1 MGSVSPVASYL
12 DPEWMSALRA
22 VCIATGFAL
31 HVVPLVT
38 MRQVWSAGTTLNF
51 HISTYAF
58 ALLNQSVNLWY
69 AVIRHDPALTAHRFF
84 GVVFNT
90 FYVWTFL
97 QYCPPGRSADFRR
110 TLARAAALFA
120 FVVVDLQLLL
130 PLLGYGGS
138 TGPTYFSHIA
148 FFGAM
153 TGIGLA
159 AGPLATVVR
168 GRVGRGSGGGGQRG
182 GTAAT
187 ALLAHAITAHCACPS
202 SSPLPPLRAPLSP
215 QGEVLRTKDASSLP
229 LPFLAMVT
237 LQCIAWTYY
246 GYLQVRAREG
256 GGRRRALVMAR
267 DVRPLS
273 PNRSRPSCSCSAGGP
288 VDVRQQPG
296 GRGAGRPAAGADL
309 DVPVQAAGVGRGR
322 QEARAVRQRRRPCH
336 VAHRWRCRRR
346 QPGRGKRGGR

>member
-1 MGSVSPVASYL
+1 MGSVSPVAPYL

-168 GRVGRGSGGGGQRG
+168 VRCVWRWAGDACGGPL
-182 GTAAT
+182 
-187 ALLAHAITAHCACPS
+187 LLARPRTHRSVLCEPPCP
-202 SSPLPPLRAPLSP
+202 PPLF
-215 QGEVLRTKDASSLP
+215 TCLP
-229 LPFLAMVT
+229 A
-237 LQCIAWTYY
+237 C
-246 GYLQVRAREG
+246 RARCCAPRTP
-256 GGRRRALVMAR
+256 RRCRC
-267 DVRPLS
+267 
-273 PNRSRPSCSCSAGGP
+273 RSCPWSRCSAS
-288 VDVRQQPG
+288 
-296 GRGAGRPAAGADL
+296 
-309 DVPVQAAGVGRGR
+309 RGR
-322 QEARAVRQRRRPCH
+322 TTAT
-336 VAHRWRCRRR
+336 CR
-346 QPGRGKRGGR
+346 